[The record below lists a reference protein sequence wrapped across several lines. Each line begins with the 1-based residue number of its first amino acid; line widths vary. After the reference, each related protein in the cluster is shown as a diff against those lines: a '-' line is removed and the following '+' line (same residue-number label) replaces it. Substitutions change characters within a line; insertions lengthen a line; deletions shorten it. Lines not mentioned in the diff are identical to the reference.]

1 MRRTFHA
8 AAAVA
13 ICWGLFT
20 MPAAGSVVPDPPAA
34 GSVAPGLSAA
44 GSASRRLPVTPAGQI
59 LVVQANLQD
68 SVRQAD
74 ARDTRDLDNFARLLA
89 EKAPAAPDALLL
101 TEILGP
107 GARHLANALS
117 RATGQRYRAE
127 VAGER
132 SAFLPD
138 GAVREN
144 AIILNTGTMT
154 VAAPGGFERVQ
165 DEDQAYVVAARRDGT
180 LRVPLVAAHPGGDPA
195 PAASQLADWLADRF
209 AREGGVTVLGGDFRA
224 GRCAVPAVDQTIGC
238 APQAFWADLTGP
250 RAYTDAYFER
260 GDAQARPHSGYVF
273 ARGDVLKA
281 AIDTD
286 MPDVSDCK
294 AAFDAGRS
302 RTADRDCRAAYYA
315 DEPFGWALLGAARD
329 EQQSVVPAKLALDH
343 CELAVRTADVM
354 ARVVNNTGAPLSRPV
369 RVSVSEPLA
378 ATPAEATLDVP
389 AGQAKNVVVNIT
401 APRDTAP
408 GEHRVTVTIGSEKR
422 EIPVTVTED
431 CVEPKVYAT
440 SFHSGFGPELAVD
453 EDIATYWHSEY
464 QPPHPL
470 PQSITLN
477 LGETKQISAL
487 DYQPRFDGNLNGTIL
502 DYRVYLSTDGQT
514 FTEVAG
520 GSWAADARLKTAS
533 FEAADARYV
542 RLEGSRASGGSYLSA
557 AEVTVR

>member
-1 MRRTFHA
+1 MRRTYHA

-13 ICWGLFT
+13 ICSGLFT
-20 MPAAGSVVPDPPAA
+20 TPAASAAGSV
-34 GSVAPGLSAA
+34 SA
-44 GSASRRLPVTPAGQI
+44 RLPATPAGQV

-68 SVRQAD
+68 SVRRAD
-74 ARDTRDLDNFARLLA
+74 ARDTRDLDNFARRLA
-89 EKAPAAPDALLL
+89 ERAPAAPDALLL
-101 TEILGP
+101 TEVLGP
-107 GARHLANALS
+107 GARHLANVLS

-138 GAVREN
+138 GAVRQN
-144 AIILNTGTMT
+144 AIILNTRTMT
-154 VAAPGGFERVQ
+154 AAARGGFERVQ

-195 PAASQLADWLADRF
+195 PAAALLADRF
-209 AREGGVTVLGGDFRA
+209 AREDGVTVLGGDFRA
-224 GRCAVPAVDQTIGC
+224 GRCAVPARDQTIGC
-238 APQAFWADLTGP
+238 EPQAFWGDLTGP

-302 RTADRDCRAAYYA
+302 HAADRDCRDAYYA

-329 EQQSVVPAKLALDH
+329 EQQSVIPAKIALDH
-343 CELAVRTADVM
+343 CELAVRTTGVM
-354 ARVVNNTGAPLSRPV
+354 ARVVNNSGAPLSRPV
-369 RVSVSEPLA
+369 RVTAPEPLTA
-378 ATPAEATLDVP
+378 APEQATLDVP
-389 AGQAKNVVVNIT
+389 AGQAANVVVTVT
-401 APRDTAP
+401 APRDTEP
-408 GEHRVTVTIGSEKR
+408 GEHRVTVAIGSTEQ
-422 EIPVTVTED
+422 EIPVTVTEE
-431 CVEPKVYAT
+431 CVEPKAYAS
-440 SFHSGFGPELAVD
+440 SFHAGFGPELAVD
-453 EDIATYWHSEY
+453 DDIATHWHSEY

-477 LGETKQISAL
+477 LGETKRISAV

-502 DYRVYLSTDGQT
+502 DYKVYLSTDGQT
-514 FTEVAG
+514 FTEAAD

-542 RLEGSRASGGSYLSA
+542 RLEGTRASGGPYLSA
-557 AEVTVR
+557 AEVSVR

>member
-1 MRRTFHA
+1 MRRTYHA

-13 ICWGLFT
+13 ICSGLFT
-20 MPAAGSVVPDPPAA
+20 TPAASAAGSV
-34 GSVAPGLSAA
+34 SA
-44 GSASRRLPVTPAGQI
+44 RLPATPAGQV

-74 ARDTRDLDNFARLLA
+74 ARDTRDLDNFARRLA

-101 TEILGP
+101 TEVLGP
-107 GARHLANALS
+107 GARHLAHALS

-138 GAVREN
+138 GAVRQN
-144 AIILNTGTMT
+144 AIILNTRTMT
-154 VAAPGGFERVQ
+154 AAARGGFERVQ

-195 PAASQLADWLADRF
+195 PAAAWLADRF
-209 AREGGVTVLGGDFRA
+209 AREDGVTVLGGDFRA
-224 GRCAVPAVDQTIGC
+224 GRCAVPAQDQTIGC
-238 APQAFWADLTGP
+238 EPQAFWADLTGP

-302 RTADRDCRAAYYA
+302 HAADRDCRDAYYA

-329 EQQSVVPAKLALDH
+329 EQQSVIPAKLALDH
-343 CELAVRTADVM
+343 CELAVRTTGVM
-354 ARVVNNTGAPLSRPV
+354 ARVVNNSGAPLSRPV
-369 RVSVSEPLA
+369 RVTAPEPLTA
-378 ATPAEATLDVP
+378 APEQATLDVP
-389 AGQAKNVVVNIT
+389 AGQAANVVVTVT
-401 APRDTAP
+401 APRDTEP
-408 GEHRVTVTIGSEKR
+408 GEHRVTVTIGSTEQ
-422 EIPVTVTED
+422 EIPVTVTEE
-431 CVEPKVYAT
+431 CVEPKAYAS
-440 SFHSGFGPELAVD
+440 SFHAGFGPELAVD
-453 EDIATYWHSEY
+453 DDIATHWHSEY

-477 LGETKQISAL
+477 LGDTKRISAV

-502 DYRVYLSTDGQT
+502 DYKVYLSTDGQT
-514 FTEVAG
+514 FTEVAD

-542 RLEGSRASGGSYLSA
+542 RLEGTRASGGPYLSA
-557 AEVTVR
+557 AEVSVR